1 MYFSLVPDIKQP
13 VRPISFPFSESEY
26 ITAKNFFRRYQVNP
40 DIFEYAVYFKKYA
53 IEEGDRLDNVA
64 DKLYGDPEL
73 DWVIVLSNG
82 MINPQFSMPL
92 RDQTVV
98 KIDVNGKF
106 YPISCK
112 IGEEDRVIASG
123 ELLSEIISTLD
134 NQDNKVS
141 ESKILLMAALI
152 LADKNL
158 RNTNETSDTVS
169 KETLDSIEIISWLE
183 QINLKFKNIERL
195 INNS

>member
-1 MYFSLVPDIKQP
+1 M
-13 VRPISFPFSESEY
+13 
-26 ITAKNFFRRYQVNP
+26 N
-40 DIFEYAVYFKKYA
+40 
-53 IEEGDRLDNVA
+53 
-64 DKLYGDPEL
+64 
-73 DWVIVLSNG
+73 
-82 MINPQFSMPL
+82 
-92 RDQTVV
+92 DQTVV

-123 ELLSEIISTLD
+123 KLLSEIISTLD

-158 RNTNETSDTVS
+158 RNTNEISDTVS
-169 KETLDSIEIISWLE
+169 QKTPDFIEMVSWLE